1 MRKAILHPILLG
13 LVLIFWTQAAPAVDG
28 VIELNQACVAAGCLA
43 GDDPGFPIE
52 IRNKGSYILTGNL
65 LVADADTTA
74 IVVFASNV
82 SIDLNGFTIEGVTEC
97 TGEPAVCT
105 NTGAGRGISAD
116 AASLPRGLTVSN
128 GYVVGMGSIGILA
141 VASAIFSD
149 VHVSQCGAIGI
160 FSGSDSH
167 FTRVN
172 ATFNGADGI
181 QAQFNITIS
190 DTRAAH
196 NGGTGIYV
204 QFDSVI
210 SDSKAYDNGN
220 SGIVVS
226 SGSVVHDSSSVSNV
240 GAGFS
245 GGEGVVFR
253 GNTSLS
259 NTFGF
264 AADVGSLLESN
275 VARGNTEYGF
285 QLSADT
291 VYRGNSLTNNTNGP
305 LSPISPGVNGG
316 ENYCSGPG
324 TVMASCP

>member
-1 MRKAILHPILLG
+1 MRRAILQPILG
-13 LVLIFWTQAAPAVDG
+13 LVFIFWAQAGFAADG
-28 VIELNQACVAAGCLA
+28 VVEMNQACIAAGCFA

-52 IRNKGSYILTGNL
+52 IRNEGSYILTGNL
-65 LVADADTTA
+65 QVADPDTTA
-74 IVVFASNV
+74 VVVFASNV
-82 SIDLNGFTIEGVTEC
+82 SIDLNGFTIQGVTEC
-97 TGEPAVCT
+97 TGEPAVCS
-105 NTGAGRGISAD
+105 NTGTGRGISAD
-116 AASLPRGLTVSN
+116 VASLPRGLTVSN
-128 GYVVGMGSIGILA
+128 GHIVGMGSIGILGIG
-141 VASAIFSD
+141 SANFSD
-149 VHVSQCGAIGI
+149 LHVSQCGAIGI
-160 FSGSDSH
+160 FSAADSH

-204 QFDSVI
+204 QYDSVI
-210 SDSKAYDNGN
+210 SDSKAYANGN

-226 SGSVVHDSSSVSNV
+226 SGSVVHDSSSVSN
-240 GAGFS
+240 AGTGFF

-264 AADVGSLLESN
+264 AVDVGSLLESN
-275 VARGNTEYGF
+275 VARGNSQYGV

-291 VYRGNSLTNNTNGP
+291 VYRGNSFTNNTNGP

-316 ENYCSGPG
+316 ENYCSGPN